1 MGTVH
6 IIGSIAV
13 GLVAGMTGQF
23 FPLRTTI
30 HLFVWIERE
39 VSGREETWLG
49 IWTLPGVDAILE
61 TFLIGKARIACAVLD
76 VGDVSIELFF
86 LADLQAVE
94 RVIVGIGGQLPALEI
109 GFIFSDGGQQFPFW
123 VNTRVDSEMLS

>member
-94 RVIVGIGGQLPALEI
+94 RVIVTSAPEPIRPKSGVFSPEI
-109 GFIFSDGGQQFPFW
+109 HQQFPFW